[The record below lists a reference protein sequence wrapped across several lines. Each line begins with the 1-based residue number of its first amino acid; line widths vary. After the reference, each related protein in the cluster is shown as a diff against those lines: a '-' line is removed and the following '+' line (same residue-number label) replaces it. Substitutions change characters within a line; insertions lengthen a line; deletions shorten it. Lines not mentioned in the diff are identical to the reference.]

1 MPQEKISE
9 YLDPYRFPRLAFG
22 LKANSTLNR
31 ITQTPSNANPGET
44 LYIEIPKLSE
54 NMVIAPG
61 SVFLLFD
68 LTVSGHENNTVVN
81 NISRNLVKRQK
92 VVFGGESL
100 QDTMNY
106 DLFQTYHDLFLPK
119 EERENMLRH
128 GISSENMRKLR
139 TNAGDKDTS
148 NAKKVALATL
158 HNTKYCIPLDHPIL
172 TDHGVFYSKSLPHA
186 LKFEISLAP
195 VADVVV
201 FSDTTKPPTYTITN
215 LELEYRCISSKF
227 LADKAQ
233 AAYKSNHAFFYE
245 NILHHKTFTFSKLN
259 ESVINEHINVTR
271 RSMTGILLLF
281 TENSTAGERD
291 SEKFV
296 NPGITSVQI
305 NIDGVPN
312 MLYFKGM
319 LPTDQWESIKQRFP
333 RSLESEVTETNFYT
347 EDKFALWI
355 DLRSHVDNEIHGLGL
370 ALKDTRDGVKLEI
383 RR

>member
-1 MPQEKISE
+1 MPQENISE
-9 YLDPYRFPRLAFG
+9 YLDPSRFPRMAFG
-22 LKANSTLNR
+22 LKAKSTLSR
-31 ITQTPSNANPGET
+31 ITQTPTNANPGET

-54 NMVIAPG
+54 NMVIVPG

-81 NISRNLVKRQK
+81 NISRNLVKRQR

-100 QDTMNY
+100 QDIMNY

-148 NAKKVALATL
+148 NAKEVAMAALQ
-158 HNTKYCIPLDHPIL
+158 NTKYYIPLDHPIL
-172 TDHGVFYSKSLPHA
+172 TDHGFFSSKSLPHP
-186 LKFEISLAP
+186 LKFEIKLAP
-195 VADVVV
+195 VSDVVV

-227 LADKAQ
+227 LVDKAQ
-233 AAYKSNHAFFYE
+233 AAYKTNHAFFYE
-245 NILHHKTFTFSKLN
+245 NILHHKNFTFSKPN
-259 ESVINEHINVTR
+259 DSVINEHINVPR

-281 TENSTAGERD
+281 TENPTAGERD

-296 NPGITSVQI
+296 NPDIKSVKI
-305 NIDGVPN
+305 NIDGVPG
-312 MLYFKGM
+312 MLYSEGM

-333 RSLESEVTETNFYT
+333 RSLESGITEQNFTQKTSLLCGSISGVTRIM
-347 EDKFALWI
+347 KFT
-355 DLRSHVDNEIHGLGL
+355 D
-370 ALKDTRDGVKLEI
+370 RDSL
-383 RR
+383 